1 MSGDLLSHVT
11 TTQPKRQNRAVPT
24 ETGRAALG
32 KTLGFMQSLWSLS
45 HALQARSKRM
55 DHELGITG
63 PQRLAVRIIGRIPG
77 ISPRELAVTMRVHPS
92 TLTGIMKRLEEREF
106 VSRVGDDRDGR
117 SVHLQLTARGRAADH
132 ERSNTV
138 EAAVRRALA
147 QLDPEEVR
155 ATERVLSCLVE
166 ELDRESR

>member
-1 MSGDLLSHVT
+1 MRDDEAAFE
-11 TTQPKRQNRAVPT
+11 QNLPVPT
-24 ETGRAALG
+24 EASRSGLG
-32 KTLGFMQSLWSLS
+32 KTLTFMQSLWGLT

-63 PQRLAVRIIGRIPG
+63 PQRLAVRIIGRTPG
-77 ISPRELAVTMRVHPS
+77 ISPGELALTMRVHPS

-106 VSRVGDDRDGR
+106 VSRYEDDQDGR
-117 SVHLQLTARGRAADH
+117 SVHLKLTARGRSADQ

-147 QLDPEEVR
+147 QLEPEEIE
-155 ATERVLSCLVE
+155 ATQRVISCLVE

>member
-1 MSGDLLSHVT
+1 MRDDEAA
-11 TTQPKRQNRAVPT
+11 KEQNLPVPT
-24 ETGRAALG
+24 EASRSGLG
-32 KTLGFMQSLWSLS
+32 KTLTFMQSLWGLT

-63 PQRLAVRIIGRIPG
+63 PQRLAVRIIGRTPG
-77 ISPRELAVTMRVHPS
+77 ISPGELALTMRVHPS

-106 VSRVGDDRDGR
+106 VSRYEDDQDGR
-117 SVHLQLTARGRAADH
+117 SVHLKLTARGRSADQ

-147 QLDPEEVR
+147 QLEPEEIE
-155 ATERVLSCLVE
+155 ATQRVISCLVE